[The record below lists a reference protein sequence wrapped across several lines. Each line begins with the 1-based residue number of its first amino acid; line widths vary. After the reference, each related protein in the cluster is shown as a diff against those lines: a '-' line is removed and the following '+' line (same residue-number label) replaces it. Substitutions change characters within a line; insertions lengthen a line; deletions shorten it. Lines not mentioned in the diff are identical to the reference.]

1 VIEPVLEGAPV
12 LGATGLPLC
21 ATERA
26 ARLAKHE
33 ASDSPVFIAQRVRDL
48 EARSTI
54 VARTA
59 STSGTSTERPGAAM
73 SSLPMM
79 VTCAE
84 ELVGDARVM
93 TQPRSVT
100 TSKPRSTKK
109 SRVAAGRSDL
119 MFGTILLIAMSQFY
133 RTAMSPPSIRP

>member
-1 VIEPVLEGAPV
+1 VGQDVDD
-12 LGATGLPLC
+12 
-21 ATERA
+21 RA

-48 EARSTI
+48 EAPLH
-54 VARTA
+54 
-59 STSGTSTERPGAAM
+59 ERGVDSIDMRNLYRDAGAAM

-84 ELVGDARVM
+84 ELVGDARVI
-93 TQPRSVT
+93 TQPRSIT

-119 MFGTILLIAMSQFY
+119 MFGTVLVIAMSQFY

>member
-1 VIEPVLEGAPV
+1 VTRWAGRRSARPVGQDV
-12 LGATGLPLC
+12 DD
-21 ATERA
+21 RA

-48 EARSTI
+48 EAPLH
-54 VARTA
+54 
-59 STSGTSTERPGAAM
+59 ERGVDSIDMRNLYRDAGAAM

-84 ELVGDARVM
+84 ELVGDARVI
-93 TQPRSVT
+93 TQPRSIT

-119 MFGTILLIAMSQFY
+119 MFGTVLVIAMSQFY